1 MHRTQRRYPILA
13 AVVALM
19 LSGAATVPAVEKPNS
34 VLAFEHLTS
43 LVGQGQGTKD
53 GTEIKL
59 PYTLTAD
66 GSALMEEFR
75 AGKTVMVTM
84 FTVDGDHLI
93 ATHYCSAGNQPQM
106 MTKAITDPSAKSL
119 TFSLSHA
126 YGMKTPGDWHNTGLT
141 VTIED
146 DQHLTQVWTYEY
158 DGETGTNTFRFTRA
172 AQVSSHPPR
181 IRRASI

>member
-1 MHRTQRRYPILA
+1 MLA
-13 AVVALM
+13 AAVALV
-19 LSGAATVPAVEKPNS
+19 LTGAAITPAVEKPNS
-34 VLAFEHLTS
+34 VLAFERLTS
-43 LVGQGQGTKD
+43 LVGEWRGTQD
-53 GTEIKL
+53 GTEMKL
-59 PYTLTAD
+59 TYTLTAD

-93 ATHYCSAGNQPQM
+93 ATHNCSAGNQPQM

-141 VTIED
+141 VTMED
-146 DQHLTQVWTYEY
+146 GQHLSQVWTYEY
-158 DGETGTNTFRFTRA
+158 DGKRGTNTFRFTRA
-172 AQVSSHPPR
+172 R
-181 IRRASI
+181 